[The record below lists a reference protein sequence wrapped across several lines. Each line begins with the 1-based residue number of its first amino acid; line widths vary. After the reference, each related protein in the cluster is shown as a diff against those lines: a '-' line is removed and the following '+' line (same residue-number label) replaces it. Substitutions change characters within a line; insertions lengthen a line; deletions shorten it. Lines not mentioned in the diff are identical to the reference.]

1 MTNKQI
7 YVTLSAGHSTICC
20 GAVAEDGTTEAELVT
35 QFRNIVAYYVQQDKD
50 IHLKVD
56 GYNKQNLPLKEA
68 VKLIKGSSISLEFHM
83 NSATNKTAQG
93 VEVLSQEKDKA
104 VSQQIAKAIADV
116 MGSKLRGDKG
126 WKSEGS
132 GQHSRLAW
140 VSNGGILVEIEF
152 LSNKERLQVFK
163 DKMWLVGKAVAQVVL
178 DYVKTQKQKTDLLEA
193 QKQSQEKEIAD
204 EHKLAEERCIGL
216 YNDLVDSEDVAEK
229 PDTNNKE

>member
-1 MTNKQI
+1 
-7 YVTLSAGHSTICC
+7 
-20 GAVAEDGTTEAELVT
+20 
-35 QFRNIVAYYVQQDKD
+35 
-50 IHLKVD
+50 
-56 GYNKQNLPLKEA
+56 
-68 VKLIKGSSISLEFHM
+68 M
-83 NSATNKTAQG
+83 NASENKTAQG
-93 VEVLSQEKDKA
+93 VEVLSQDKDKV

-140 VSNGGILVEIEF
+140 VSNNGILVEIEF

-204 EHKLAEERCIGL
+204 EHRLAEARCVGL
-216 YNDLVDSEDVAEK
+216 YNALVDGADDVDNL
-229 PDTNNKE
+229 DTNNKE

>member
-7 YVTLSAGHSTICC
+7 YVTLSAGHSSTDC

-68 VKLIKGSSISLEFHM
+68 VKLIKGSTISLEFHM

-93 VEVLSQEKDKA
+93 VEVLSQEKDKV

-178 DYVKTQKQKTDLLEA
+178 DYVKTQK
-193 QKQSQEKEIAD
+193 
-204 EHKLAEERCIGL
+204 
-216 YNDLVDSEDVAEK
+216 
-229 PDTNNKE
+229 